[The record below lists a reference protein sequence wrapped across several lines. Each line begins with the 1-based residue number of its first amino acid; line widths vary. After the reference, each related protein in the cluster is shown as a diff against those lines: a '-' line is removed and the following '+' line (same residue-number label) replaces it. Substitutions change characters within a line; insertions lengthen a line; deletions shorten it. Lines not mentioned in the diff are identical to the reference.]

1 MPNYREWGEKMK
13 TNLKRATVMLLV
25 IGGLTALNG
34 SKAFRL
40 NADSQVCSNAI
51 LRGGYGAGTTG
62 LINSSGNPND
72 VTIPTFVPFVE
83 AVHFVFDGQGKL
95 SGSSTADY
103 GGTVFPVTFTG
114 TYSVKPNC
122 TGSLT
127 ADAGDNGIIH
137 RDLVIVEGGREV
149 EFVSTDAGLV
159 IAGYMKKQHTE

>member
-1 MPNYREWGEKMK
+1 MK
-13 TNLKRATVMLLV
+13 TNLQRAAVVLLV
-25 IGGLTALNG
+25 IAGLTALNG
-34 SKAFRL
+34 SKAFKL
-40 NADSQVCSNAI
+40 HADSQVCTNAI

-62 LINSSGNPND
+62 LINSSSNPND

-83 AVHFVFDGQGKL
+83 AVHFVFDGNGKF

-103 GGTVFPVTFTG
+103 GGTIFPVTFTG

-127 ADAGDNGIIH
+127 ADAGANGIIH
-137 RDLVIVEGGREV
+137 RDLVIVDSGKEV

-159 IAGYMKKQHTE
+159 ISGYMKKQHTE

>member
-1 MPNYREWGEKMK
+1 MK
-13 TNLKRATVMLLV
+13 TNWKRATVMLLV
-25 IGGLTALNG
+25 IAGLTALNG

-40 NADSQVCSNAI
+40 HADSEVCTNAI
-51 LRGGYGAGTTG
+51 LHGGYGAGTAG
-62 LINSSGNPND
+62 LINSSSNPND
-72 VTIPTFVPFVE
+72 VTIPTFVPFAE
-83 AVHFVFDGQGKL
+83 AVHFVFDGHGRFA
-95 SGSSTADY
+95 GSSTADY
-103 GGTVFPVTFTG
+103 GGMIFPVTFTG